1 MGLDDIERDTSWDN
15 VDKVS
20 TLSRLTER
28 QRKTVRMLRAKY
40 AKAPEYDVVA
50 SLDMNHVAGVFSKR
64 AKLTG
69 ETEETIA
76 VGVGIP
82 LWEVRL
88 LLKDGRATLKTLY
101 GVASHLGINV
111 CIIPGKS
118 IIRGDEYE
126 NLKRMA
132 KR

>member
-1 MGLDDIERDTSWDN
+1 MGLDEDKRDTSWDN
-15 VDKVS
+15 VDEVS

-28 QRKTVRMLRAKY
+28 QRKTVRGLRAKY
-40 AKAPEYDVVA
+40 AKMPECDVVA
-50 SLDMNHVAGVFSKR
+50 TLDIEHVEEVLSRR

-76 VGVGIP
+76 AGAGIP
-82 LWEVRL
+82 GWEVRL
-88 LLKDGRATLKTLY
+88 FLQDGRATLRTLY
-101 GVASHLGINV
+101 TVAAHLGIGV
-111 CIIPGKS
+111 CTIPGKS

-126 NLKRMA
+126 NLKRMT